1 MDKEFAQYLTV
12 LIANDLAPIRDVSS
26 NALENIENCFI
37 NGDFKEIEH
46 YIYNFKRDNRS
57 VLDIIKE
64 CEQNER

>member
-1 MDKEFAQYLTV
+1 MDKELAIYLTT

-57 VLDIIKE
+57 ILDIIKE
-64 CEQNER
+64 SD

>member
-1 MDKEFAQYLTV
+1 MDKELAIYLTT
-12 LIANDLAPIRDVSS
+12 LIANDLEQIRDVSS

-57 VLDIIKE
+57 ILDIIKE
-64 CEQNER
+64 SD

>member
-1 MDKEFAQYLTV
+1 MDKELAQYLTV

-46 YIYNFKRDNRS
+46 YIYNF
-57 VLDIIKE
+57 IIE
-64 CEQNER
+64 VY